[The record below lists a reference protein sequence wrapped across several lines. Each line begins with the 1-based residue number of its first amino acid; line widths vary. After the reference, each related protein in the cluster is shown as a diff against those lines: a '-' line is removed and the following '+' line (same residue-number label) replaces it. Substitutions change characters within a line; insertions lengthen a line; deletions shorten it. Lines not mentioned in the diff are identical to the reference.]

1 VTRRLL
7 VGVIG
12 HVDHGKTSLVRALT
26 GMETDRLAEE
36 KQRGISIT
44 LGFAHFRLGDDEID
58 LIDMPGHE
66 RFVRTMVSGATGVDA
81 VLLVIAANEGIQ
93 PQTEEHVDVAA
104 LLGLGQA
111 ALAITKCDLVTPAG
125 AAAAVS
131 AGRRLLARAGLR
143 LAGEPVCVSVVTGEG
158 LDALHLALGVAL
170 ASEDRRR
177 GPPGPAY
184 LPVDRAFT
192 MAGHGV
198 VVTGSLRRGPLQVGQ
213 EVEILPGGKQAR
225 IRALQV
231 HGAVAATAEPGQ
243 RVAVNLRSVT
253 LDDLPRGAA
262 LSLPGSLPPSDWL
275 CVSLRAV
282 QTAPPLTTTQRFRL
296 LVGTE
301 EVEARLRLLDR
312 DQLQPGETA
321 LAQLHCAR
329 PMSLPSREHF
339 ILRQTDPARTVAGG
353 RILDPESRRL
363 RRRDAGLLRDL
374 AALNAVEGPETL
386 SEALRQAGLRGITMA
401 RLARLAAMEP
411 GVALA
416 ALPEAGGMAIAGGGM
431 ALSQTAWD
439 AGLLLLSERLRKLLA
454 GPAKP
459 LSARQIAQHM
469 PEMGDAVLAA
479 ALAQAVFAGRLRRQ
493 GGLFALADLGREEAA
508 RSRDR
513 LLAARLLDAAR
524 SGGLTPPDL
533 LTETDPQSR
542 HILAALVRAGA
553 LIRTHDPGQKRD
565 ILFHPDAVREV
576 QRQLSLSLPEEGM
589 LVRDIGTLL
598 GISRKF
604 SIPLLEHL
612 DSLQFTRRMGDRR
625 VLGAKARL

>member
-1 VTRRLL
+1 MKRRLL

-12 HVDHGKTSLVRALT
+12 HVDHGKTALVRALT

-36 KQRGISIT
+36 KRRGISIT
-44 LGFAHFRLGDDEID
+44 LGFAHFRLGEDEID

-93 PQTEEHVDVAA
+93 PQTEEHVDIAA
-104 LLGLGQA
+104 LLDLGHA
-111 ALAITKCDLVTPAG
+111 ALAITKCDLVT
-125 AAAAVS
+125 AAEAAEAVS

-143 LAGEPVCVSVVTGEG
+143 LAGEPACVSALTGDG
-158 LDALHLALGVAL
+158 MNALHLALGAAL
-170 ASEDRRR
+170 ASEDRPRA
-177 GPPGPAY
+177 PSGPAY

-198 VVTGSLRRGPLQVGQ
+198 VVTGSLRRGGLQPGQ
-213 EVEILPGGKQAR
+213 EVEILPGGKRTR

-231 HGAVAATAEPGQ
+231 HGAPAANAEPGQ
-243 RVAVNLRSVT
+243 RVAVNLRGVT

-262 LSLPGSLPPSDWL
+262 LSLPGNLPPSDWL
-275 CVSLRAV
+275 CVLLRAV
-282 QTAPPLTTTQRFRL
+282 ETAPALTTTARFRL

-312 DQLQPGETA
+312 DRLQPGETA

-329 PMSLPSREHF
+329 PLSLPAREHF
-339 ILRQTDPARTVAGG
+339 ILRQADPARTVAGG
-353 RILDPESRRL
+353 RILDPDSRRL
-363 RRRDAGLLRDL
+363 RRHDAGLLRDL
-374 AALNAVEGPETL
+374 AALDAVEGPDIL
-386 SEALRQAGLRGITMA
+386 SQALRQAGLRGITMA
-401 RLARLAAMEP
+401 RLTRLAAIETEM
-411 GVALA
+411 ASA
-416 ALPEAGGMAIAGGGM
+416 ALPEAGGMALAGGTM
-431 ALSQTAWD
+431 ALSQFAWND
-439 AGLLLLSERLRKLLA
+439 GQKLLHERLRRLLA
-454 GPAKP
+454 GQAKP

-479 ALAQAVFAGRLRRQ
+479 ALAQAVSSGRLRRHS
-493 GGLFALADLGREEAA
+493 GLFALADLGREEAA
-508 RSRDR
+508 RTREG

-524 SGGLTPPDL
+524 LGGLSPPDL
-533 LTETDPQSR
+533 LTEADAQSR
-542 HILAALVRAGA
+542 HILAALVKAGA
-553 LIRTHDPGQKRD
+553 LVRTHDPGQKRD
-565 ILFHPDAVREV
+565 ILFHPDAVREA
-576 QRQLSLSLPEEGM
+576 QRRLTLSLPENGM
-589 LVRDIGTLL
+589 LVREIGTLL

-612 DSLQFTRRMGDRR
+612 DSLQFTRRVGDRR